1 MRYLLTTTFAAVI
14 GLLMVQPAQAASP
27 AGNSFYGSVFVGP
40 VFSTNNT
47 GIGPDGARYHIEVE
61 HDAGYHIGG
70 ALGGWIGVH
79 YRSEIAVGWRAY
91 DTTSTFRPNGPT
103 TRAAGADPLAAL
115 NPIPAI
121 ERDDTG
127 AITNLAARTV
137 AIMQNTMVEG
147 EDRRISGREARC
159 AYEGALGRDTP
170 ASAGPPPVA
179 ASTCIT
185 REAGGDA
192 TATTSLVNE
201 VTAIDVVWN
210 NYFHVL
216 EGAHQPYAGFGIG
229 VSFWSV
235 DGPHISDAFKT
246 SILLNAMLGYDFYL
260 SGLPG
265 NIKDTMGGGILDDIA
280 VGVEYRFSWAD
291 PKLSG
296 VGGNGAVLSNSVLQQ
311 TSHAILF
318 TARYEF

>member
-1 MRYLLTTTFAAVI
+1 MRYLLTTTFAAVVS
-14 GLLMVQPAQAASP
+14 LLMVQPAQAESP
-27 AGNSFYGSVFVGP
+27 TGNSFYGSGFVGA

-70 ALGGWIGVH
+70 ALGGWIGSH
-79 YRSEIAVGWRAY
+79 YRSEIAVGWRTYDVESRVRPTGPRVDNPMTTAASLSAATGMPVTAEEADERITQAEALVAY
-91 DTTSTFRPNGPT
+91 NA
-103 TRAAGADPLAAL
+103 AAGTTGFAGS
-115 NPIPAI
+115 PI
-121 ERDDTG
+121 D
-127 AITNLAARTV
+127 
-137 AIMQNTMVEG
+137 
-147 EDRRISGREARC
+147 
-159 AYEGALGRDTP
+159 
-170 ASAGPPPVA
+170 
-179 ASTCIT
+179 
-185 REAGGDA
+185 
-192 TATTSLVNE
+192 E
-201 VTAIDVVWN
+201 VSAIDVVWN

-235 DGPHISDAFKT
+235 DGDAASDAFKT

-265 NIKDTMGGGILDDIA
+265 NKDKIGGGILDDIA

-296 VGGNGAVLSNSVLQQ
+296 VGGNSGVLGNSPLQQ
-311 TSHAILF
+311 TSHEILF
-318 TARYEF
+318 NARYEF

>member
-27 AGNSFYGSVFVGP
+27 AGNSFYGSAFVGA

-47 GIGPDGARYHIEVE
+47 GLGPSNVGIDVDDPASHANRGYHIEVE

-70 ALGGWIGVH
+70 ALGGWIGPN

-91 DTTSTFRPNGPT
+91 DVEGRIRPDGVTPT
-103 TRAAGADPLAAL
+103 QALEGYNMAAGTTGFAGS
-115 NPIPAI
+115 AI
-121 ERDDTG
+121 D
-127 AITNLAARTV
+127 
-137 AIMQNTMVEG
+137 
-147 EDRRISGREARC
+147 
-159 AYEGALGRDTP
+159 
-170 ASAGPPPVA
+170 
-179 ASTCIT
+179 
-185 REAGGDA
+185 
-192 TATTSLVNE
+192 E

-229 VSFWSV
+229 VGFWSV

-265 NIKDTMGGGILDDIA
+265 DIKDTMGGGILDDVA

-296 VGGNGAVLSNSVLQQ
+296 VGGNRTVLANSVLQQ
-311 TSHAILF
+311 TSHEVLF
-318 TARYEF
+318 NVRYEF

>member
-14 GLLMVQPAQAASP
+14 GLLMVQPAQAESP
-27 AGNSFYGSVFVGP
+27 AGNSFYGSAFVGP

-70 ALGGWIGVH
+70 AVGGWIGPN

-91 DTTSTFRPNGPT
+91 DVDSRVRPNGSAT
-103 TRAAGADPLAAL
+103 GDGFVSQDDAEVAYLLAGGLDARVAGLVADPAIGVV
-115 NPIPAI
+115 NPI
-121 ERDDTG
+121 D
-127 AITNLAARTV
+127 
-137 AIMQNTMVEG
+137 
-147 EDRRISGREARC
+147 
-159 AYEGALGRDTP
+159 
-170 ASAGPPPVA
+170 
-179 ASTCIT
+179 
-185 REAGGDA
+185 
-192 TATTSLVNE
+192 E

-235 DGPHISDAFKT
+235 DGDATSDAFKT
-246 SILLNAMLGYDFYL
+246 SVLLNAMLGYDFYL

-265 NIKDTMGGGILDDIA
+265 NFRSQIDSMMGSSSSILDDIA
-280 VGVEYRFSWAD
+280 VGVEYRFSWAN
-291 PKLSG
+291 PKLSSI
-296 VGGNGAVLSNSVLQQ
+296 GGNRSFLGNGPFQQ
-311 TSHAILF
+311 TSHEILF
-318 TARYEF
+318 NARYEF